1 MNCPINEQTANGYPC
16 GRCCFYLPDGKTCP
30 RHGDVEQEVAYFTMT
45 QHTTPENVM
54 RKRKSLP
61 LLGRKAFTLIELL
74 VVVAIIGVLIA
85 LLIPAVQAAR
95 ESARV
100 IHCGNSLRQIGI
112 AMHAYHETHE
122 SFPCGAAVGLLTATG
137 GPYGTP
143 TGTRE
148 GWRVYIL
155 PFLEDRGRY
164 DAFDFDASICD
175 GLDNRLSATR
185 IPCYTCP
192 SDNQQP
198 FDPHMQ
204 TIFRWRTSNYCGVSG
219 ATIGRRLESNHC
231 GDFKTDGI
239 LYPLSGVRIQDIPD
253 GLSQTVVV
261 GEQVNWLRVWTA
273 GAYRTNIYGPGN
285 HYCVFSCKNMT
296 WPLDTDP
303 AERKYNHARPDQN
316 CLFNDIYFS
325 SRHPGGV
332 NFLLADGHVEFIG
345 KKTALKVLLGRAT
358 RNGGEVR

>member
-1 MNCPINEQTANGYPC
+1 MRRFAGVDNAKG
-16 GRCCFYLPDGKTCP
+16 GR
-30 RHGDVEQEVAYFTMT
+30 RV
-45 QHTTPENVM
+45 
-54 RKRKSLP
+54 RR
-61 LLGRKAFTLIELL
+61 AFTLIELL

-100 IHCGNSLRQIGI
+100 MRCGNNLKQIGL
-112 AMHAYHETHE
+112 AMHSYHEAHE
-122 SFPCGAAVGLLTATG
+122 SFPCGAAVGLLHATG

-155 PFLEDRGRY
+155 PFLEDRGRHN
-164 DAFDFDASICD
+164 AFNFDASICD

-185 IPCYTCP
+185 IPHYECP
-192 SDNQQP
+192 SDGQQP

-204 TIFRWRTSNYCGVSG
+204 KIFRWRTANYCGVAG
-219 ATIGRRLESNHC
+219 GFHGRDLEDAHC
-231 GDFKTDGI
+231 GDFKTDGV

-253 GLSQTVVV
+253 GLGATFLV

-273 GAYRTNIYGPGN
+273 GAYKTDIYGKDN

-303 AERKYNHARPDQN
+303 EFRKYNHARPDQK
-316 CLFNDIYFS
+316 CLFNDIFFS

-332 NFLLADGHVEFIG
+332 NFLLADGHVEFVNRQ
-345 KKTALKVLLGRAT
+345 TELEVLVERAT
-358 RNGGEVR
+358 RNGKEMQ